1 MGLSLF
7 HAVYLIIML
16 DLVASNQLESAGD
29 SKTGFADVSLVV
41 SENSLLRQFLDHF
54 RVLGSS
60 LGTNER
66 QPPFCRYSRNEI
78 GFRYHYLRSSIS
90 CFLRK
95 HNPYCSLHWRSEN
108 SAFHLARLW
117 VFGIE
122 PEIRTGEVRQFAN
135 DGMHLTVSITKLAL
149 DDPWLVRLYKAHN
162 LDLKARHV
170 PIISRAGRIKHPG
183 ADLLPPE

>member
-1 MGLSLF
+1 MQL
-7 HAVYLIIML
+7 L
-16 DLVASNQLESAGD
+16 D
-29 SKTGFADVSLVV
+29 
-41 SENSLLRQFLDHF
+41 RF
-54 RVLGSS
+54 RVLGNS

-78 GFRYHYLRSSIS
+78 GFRDHYLRSSIS

-95 HNPYCSLHWRSEN
+95 HNPYCSLHGRPEN

-122 PEIRTGEVRQFAN
+122 PEVRTGEVRQFAN
-135 DGMHLTVSITKLAL
+135 DGMPLTVSVTKLTL
-149 DDPWLVRLYKAHN
+149 DNPWLVSLYKAHN

-170 PIISRAGRIKHPG
+170 PIIARAGRTKHSG
-183 ADLLPPE
+183 VDLLPLEII